1 MVDGVVQAFGG
12 GLVAAPMSVVFE
24 LQDLGASSNTPAT
37 VLYDGSVVSSPSS
50 CSFAAVN
57 SLQLFGSIGYCR
69 VTQTGSA
76 WVVST
81 LPSGVKMT
89 RLIGVAGEGVDCKIS
104 ATGKVT
110 FFAGRVPIAGELVT
124 VTYRGQQRAVARME
138 NAASVAEEAASGVP
152 GAVAG

>member
-1 MVDGVVQAFGG
+1 M
-12 GLVAAPMSVVFE
+12 
-24 LQDLGASSNTPAT
+24 
-37 VLYDGSVVSSPSS
+37 
-50 CSFAAVN
+50 
-57 SLQLFGSIGYCR
+57 GYWR
-69 VTQTGSA
+69 VTETGSA

-124 VTYRGQQRAVARME
+124 VTYRAQQRAVARLE
-138 NAASVAEEAASGVP
+138 DAASVAAEAGGGVP
-152 GAVAG
+152 GTAQWLGKVLKPAARRSVDCGSAARAVLSCSASRAAAAAGTDAACD

>member
-1 MVDGVVQAFGG
+1 M
-12 GLVAAPMSVVFE
+12 
-24 LQDLGASSNTPAT
+24 
-37 VLYDGSVVSSPSS
+37 
-50 CSFAAVN
+50 AVN
-57 SLQLFGSIGYCR
+57 SVQLIGSMGYCR

-110 FFAGRVPIAGELVT
+110 FFAGRVPVAGELVT
-124 VTYRGQQRAVARME
+124 VTYRVQQRAVARLMTQR
-138 NAASVAEEAASGVP
+138 A
-152 GAVAG
+152 

>member
-1 MVDGVVQAFGG
+1 M
-12 GLVAAPMSVVFE
+12 
-24 LQDLGASSNTPAT
+24 
-37 VLYDGSVVSSPSS
+37 
-50 CSFAAVN
+50 
-57 SLQLFGSIGYCR
+57 GYWR
-69 VTQTGSA
+69 VTETGSA

-124 VTYRGQQRAVARME
+124 VTYRVLQRTVARLE
-138 NAASVAEEAASGVP
+138 DVARGATKAAAGGPGAARWARRGGEAAGPGWSGGGKG
-152 GAVAG
+152 GAGGVWCCDRA